1 MNPTTNE
8 TTPTGDPAVRQNV
21 IKGLAIVGFVAL
33 VVAGITL
40 AIYLGRYIPKA
51 VNGLGSAAVSL
62 SQVFSPAPST
72 PVATTTATSTA
83 TTTPV
88 VTSSTT
94 PAGGTTPIVVG
105 TNPSGLPGIIP
116 IPVPVITPG
125 PTTQHTYPIGT
136 GGTTGGT
143 GTSTTTPIP
152 VTLHG
157 LPDLTTHIIAT
168 GYMTSTSTTSF
179 VASSTIPHG
188 ARVAVKFSIRNDGT
202 NVTGPWSFTASIP
215 TQTNFVFES
224 PVQQSLRP
232 GEHIDYIL
240 GFDQA
245 VPGTNQPISITADA
259 KHQVAESNENNNSAS
274 ANVKILGQ

>member
-8 TTPTGDPAVRQNV
+8 KQPLSGDPAVRQNV

-94 PAGGTTPIVVG
+94 PAGGTAPIVVG
-105 TNPSGLPGIIP
+105 TNPSGLTGIIP

-125 PTTQHTYPIGT
+125 PTTQHTYPV
-136 GGTTGGT
+136 GGT

-157 LPDLTTHIIAT
+157 LPDLTTRIIAT
-168 GYMTSTSTTSF
+168 GYMTSTSTASF
-179 VASSTIPHG
+179 VATSTIPHG
-188 ARVAVKFSIRNDGT
+188 ARAAVKFSIRNDGT

-259 KHQVAESNENNNSAS
+259 KHQVAESNENNNSAT